1 MSYFILLW
9 RGFKSIKLKKCFF
22 LSTFNKFLIQNN
34 PLMQLLLIFHN
45 ANWKSQNFKVLSDLV
60 LFQQLRKLWK
70 EGKVKFILFWSL
82 FLTIHINFQYKLK
95 YHTILFIVTFYLFS
109 SIALLIS
116 FSSAISLFFFFNF
129 WF

>member
-22 LSTFNKFLIQNN
+22 LPTFNKFLIQNN

-45 ANWKSQNFKVLSDLV
+45 ANWKSQTFKVLSDLV

>member
-1 MSYFILLW
+1 MSYFILVW

-22 LSTFNKFLIQNN
+22 LPTFNKFLIQNN

-60 LFQQLRKLWK
+60 FFQQLRKLWK

>member
-22 LSTFNKFLIQNN
+22 LPTFNKFLIQNN

>member
-1 MSYFILLW
+1 MSYFILVW

-22 LSTFNKFLIQNN
+22 LPTFNKFLMQNN

-45 ANWKSQNFKVLSDLV
+45 ANWNSQNFKVLSDLK
-60 LFQQLRKLWK
+60 LFQQLRELWK

-129 WF
+129 LF

>member
-22 LSTFNKFLIQNN
+22 LPTFNKFSIQNN

>member
-1 MSYFILLW
+1 MSYFILVW

-22 LSTFNKFLIQNN
+22 LPTFNKFLIQNN

>member
-1 MSYFILLW
+1 MSYFILVW

-22 LSTFNKFLIQNN
+22 LPTFNKFLMQNN

-45 ANWKSQNFKVLSDLV
+45 ANWKSQNFKVLSDLK
-60 LFQQLRKLWK
+60 LFQQLRELWK

-129 WF
+129 LF

>member
-1 MSYFILLW
+1 MSYFILVW

-22 LSTFNKFLIQNN
+22 LPTFNKFLIQNN

-45 ANWKSQNFKVLSDLV
+45 ANWKSQNFKVLSDLK
-60 LFQQLRKLWK
+60 LFQQLRELWK